1 MKYWYMV
8 AFGALS
14 LAVGVMQKPKIHTR
28 RLKGN
33 VTGIG
38 EDGAIHVTYQ
48 DGDLMYYAKF
58 APHQIPSYQPPK
70 LGDAAQV
77 IVPAARPAEPIS
89 MMLTRS
95 RLKQPAFSLPTK
107 GQSRFLMIW
116 GIALIVF
123 GILGS
128 IRNY

>member
-1 MKYWYMV
+1 MKYWFMV
-8 AFGALS
+8 AA
-14 LAVGVMQKPKIHTR
+14 GVVFVIAGVKQKPKIRTR

-95 RLKQPAFSLPTK
+95 RLKQPAFSLPTE
-107 GQSRFLMIW
+107 GQSRFWRIW

-123 GILGS
+123 GIIGA
-128 IRNY
+128 IMDY